1 MGTKHIKV
9 QGKIVVMM
17 LREYYRGFFVEGNR
31 SLAEQRLTMGPRF
44 LLDLMLVM
52 VLGTWI
58 PRVYE
63 VTGLIA
69 YDCGDDNVDITAISL
84 RNVARC
90 PDPSSAYA
98 SESVDVTVLQRN
110 DVGLRHVWSCL
121 VEITRLITYC
131 GMHSHSSVVAGGLL
145 NYIYQVGS
153 EECRQIHR
161 YRTLK
166 LYQQTIGGIVLNG
179 TTTESVTLF
188 GSLQTDGT
196 CRGISYQ
203 ENGKS
208 WDNVVV
214 AATVKIQVN
223 DYFATVRL
231 KENEISLKRRSES
244 TWDFQAQIDCQGHLS
259 LLYEGKA
266 EKVTNVQTKE
276 QYMVVNQES
285 KIFAVTIIKKIQ
297 LCSLEVWQTEHPKL
311 LIVEGHIRAFPI
323 SAVLLPQNT
332 DLTLYVNSKFLYI
345 EQAYKRDLESL
356 YIDTIHRRC
365 LLQREILKNRLLLA
379 PVVPDAVSQ
388 IIQDKEGYV
397 GHVLGEVLYILR
409 CIPKNV
415 QIRRTENCY
424 QELPIRVDN
433 QSKFMAPIT
442 RIIQDFGE
450 EIQCNGITPPLYN
463 IEGDWI
469 GLTPHPTQK
478 HPPKELEAMSG
489 AQVKFQPIQPLGS
502 KGLYTPDEIEKVQK
516 LLTFGQERKVVENI
530 IARRAAG
537 METGGQGFSTLGIFD
552 PKEMKELAR
561 STMKEM
567 WGWFTDLGIFISGL
581 TGFYFIF
588 RIVKYLFGVAI
599 NGLHL
604 YQTVGGGIALLAC
617 LWNTLTM
624 WVIHRH
630 HMEEGRASR
639 DVVNER
645 EELETIASVSESVA
659 KEQSAVVY
667 PDLNAVSH
675 WTEKLKN

>member
-1 MGTKHIKV
+1 
-9 QGKIVVMM
+9 
-17 LREYYRGFFVEGNR
+17 
-31 SLAEQRLTMGPRF
+31 MGPRF

-58 PRVYE
+58 LHVYE

-110 DVGLRHVWSCL
+110 DVGLQHVWSCL

-231 KENEISLKRRSES
+231 KENEISLKGGVVCPFLKGYCFDSTLGES
-244 TWDFQAQIDCQGHLS
+244 TWDFQAQTDCQGHLS

-415 QIRRTENCY
+415 QIRRTEKCY

-442 RIIQDFGE
+442 RIIQEFGE

-478 HPPKELEAMSG
+478 HPPKELEVTSD
-489 AQVKFQPIQPLGS
+489 AQVKFQPIQPIGS

-630 HMEEGRASR
+630 HMEEGRASK
-639 DVVNER
+639 DVANER
-645 EELETIASVSESVA
+645 EELGTIASVSEGVA

-667 PDLNAVSH
+667 PDLNTVTH

>member
-1 MGTKHIKV
+1 
-9 QGKIVVMM
+9 
-17 LREYYRGFFVEGNR
+17 
-31 SLAEQRLTMGPRF
+31 
-44 LLDLMLVM
+44 
-52 VLGTWI
+52 
-58 PRVYE
+58 
-63 VTGLIA
+63 
-69 YDCGDDNVDITAISL
+69 
-84 RNVARC
+84 
-90 PDPSSAYA
+90 
-98 SESVDVTVLQRN
+98 
-110 DVGLRHVWSCL
+110 
-121 VEITRLITYC
+121 
-131 GMHSHSSVVAGGLL
+131 
-145 NYIYQVGS
+145 
-153 EECRQIHR
+153 
-161 YRTLK
+161 
-166 LYQQTIGGIVLNG
+166 
-179 TTTESVTLF
+179 
-188 GSLQTDGT
+188 
-196 CRGISYQ
+196 
-203 ENGKS
+203 
-208 WDNVVV
+208 
-214 AATVKIQVN
+214 
-223 DYFATVRL
+223 
-231 KENEISLKRRSES
+231 
-244 TWDFQAQIDCQGHLS
+244 
-259 LLYEGKA
+259 
-266 EKVTNVQTKE
+266 
-276 QYMVVNQES
+276 MVVNQES

-415 QIRRTENCY
+415 QIRRTEKCY

-450 EIQCNGITPPLYN
+450 EIQCNSITPPLYN

-469 GLTPHPTQK
+469 GLTPPSHAETSSK
-478 HPPKELEAMSG
+478 GIRS

-567 WGWFTDLGIFISGL
+567 WG
-581 TGFYFIF
+581 
-588 RIVKYLFGVAI
+588 
-599 NGLHL
+599 
-604 YQTVGGGIALLAC
+604 
-617 LWNTLTM
+617 
-624 WVIHRH
+624 
-630 HMEEGRASR
+630 
-639 DVVNER
+639 
-645 EELETIASVSESVA
+645 
-659 KEQSAVVY
+659 
-667 PDLNAVSH
+667 
-675 WTEKLKN
+675 